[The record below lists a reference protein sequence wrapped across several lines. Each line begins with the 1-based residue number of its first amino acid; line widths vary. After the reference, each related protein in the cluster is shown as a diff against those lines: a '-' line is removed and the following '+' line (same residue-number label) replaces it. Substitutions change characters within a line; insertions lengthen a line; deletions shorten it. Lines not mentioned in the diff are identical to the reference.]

1 MAELD
6 RTNLT
11 NIEARSAILIVDD
24 DEQVRGLLYD
34 VLRPDHDCTRVA
46 SAEEA
51 LNVLENG
58 TFDLV
63 ISDINMSGVSGLEL
77 VPLIHQQAP
86 DTVVIMIS
94 GQQTIDFA
102 IEALR
107 AGAFDYVTKPFD
119 LRQVHAAVQRALKH
133 HRLLQEKRRYENHL
147 EELVQERTAEI
158 EHLAYHDQLTNLPN
172 RALFLTKCEEALS
185 GCRANNQTGALLRV
199 SIDRFKRIDDTLGH
213 AAGDMLLTHVAER
226 LQKCVQS
233 QETLAKFDGDEFAL
247 MLTNVDMHSA
257 ARHAVEVEKAIDP
270 VVHLNDGQEV
280 LLTTS
285 IGIALFPINGDDAA
299 TVLRNAGA
307 ALDRAKQQGGNS
319 HEIYVPEMNAHAIT
333 RLGLEMNLRRAVEAK
348 EFVTHYQPIVSLTS
362 GRLVGFEALVRW
374 NHPRLGLLPPGD
386 FIGLAED
393 TGLILDVGGLVMS
406 TACTQTRRWHQQG
419 HGPIR
424 IAINVSARQ
433 FRDED
438 FAARLL
444 KVLSETRLDPQ
455 MLELEITETTVM
467 EDFDSAIRLLSE
479 LRQIGIRVSID
490 DFGTGYSS
498 LSYLK
503 HLPIDTL
510 KLDRSFVSGAT
521 SEPRDAALVM
531 AIINLAHSLDLR
543 VIAEGIETESQRD
556 FLRLLRCNEGQG
568 YFFAKPAPADAIDWT
583 RLEPR
588 RKPHIP
594 ANARPQTPKLPVND
608 NLQVS
613 KTL

>member
-1 MAELD
+1 M
-6 RTNLT
+6 
-11 NIEARSAILIVDD
+11 
-24 DEQVRGLLYD
+24 
-34 VLRPDHDCTRVA
+34 
-46 SAEEA
+46 
-51 LNVLENG
+51 
-58 TFDLV
+58 
-63 ISDINMSGVSGLEL
+63 
-77 VPLIHQQAP
+77 
-86 DTVVIMIS
+86 
-94 GQQTIDFA
+94 
-102 IEALR
+102 
-107 AGAFDYVTKPFD
+107 TKPFD
-119 LRQVHAAVQRALKH
+119 LRQVQAAVQRALKH

-172 RALFLTKCEEALS
+172 RALFLTKCEEALAA
-185 GCRANNQTGALLRV
+185 CRGNNRTGALLRV
-199 SIDRFKRIDDTLGH
+199 SIDRFKRINETLGH
-213 AAGDMLLTHVAER
+213 AAGDTLLTHVAGR

-233 QETLAKFDGDEFAL
+233 QDTLAKFDGDEFAL
-247 MLTNVDMHSA
+247 MLASIDLQGA
-257 ARHAVEVEKAIDP
+257 ARRAVEVEKAIDP

-285 IGIALFPINGDDAA
+285 IGIAPFPLNGADAA

-393 TGLILDVGGLVMS
+393 TGLILDIADLVMT
-406 TACTQTRRWHQQG
+406 TACAQTRRWHQQG
-419 HGPIR
+419 DGPIR

-444 KVLSETRLDPQ
+444 KVLSETHLDPQ

-479 LRQIGIRVSID
+479 LREIGIRVSID

-556 FLRLLRCNEGQG
+556 FLRLLKCDEGQG
-568 YFFAKPAPADAIDWT
+568 YFFARPAPTDAIDWS

-588 RKPHIP
+588 RKPHVP
-594 ANARPQTPKLPVND
+594 ANARPQTPNVPVNEK
-608 NLQVS
+608 LQDA

>member
-1 MAELD
+1 MNNSRPKL
-6 RTNLT
+6 
-11 NIEARSAILIVDD
+11 LIIDD

-34 VLRPDHDCTRVA
+34 VLRADYNCTRAA
-46 SAEEA
+46 SGEAA
-51 LNVLENG
+51 LNVLEHG

-63 ISDINMSGVSGLEL
+63 VSDINMTGLSGLEL

-147 EELVQERTAEI
+147 EELVQERTVEI
-158 EHLAYHDQLTNLPN
+158 EYLAYHDQLTNLPN
-172 RALFLTKCEEALS
+172 RALFLTKCEDALAA
-185 GCRANNQTGALLRV
+185 CRANNQTGTLLRV
-199 SIDRFKRIDDTLGH
+199 SIDRFKRINDTLGH
-213 AAGDMLLTHVAER
+213 AAGDMLLKHVAER
-226 LQKCVQS
+226 LQKCVRAN
-233 QETLAKFDGDEFAL
+233 EALAKFDGDEFAL
-247 MLTNVDMHSA
+247 MLADVDMQGA
-257 ARHAVEVEKAIDP
+257 ASRAVEVEKAIDP

-280 LLTTS
+280 FLTTS
-285 IGIALFPINGDDAA
+285 IGIALFPINGADAA

-319 HEIYVPEMNAHAIT
+319 HEIYVPEMNAQAVT
-333 RLGLEMNLRRAVEAK
+333 RFGLEMNLRRAVEAE
-348 EFVTHYQPIVSLTS
+348 EFVTYYQPIVNLTS

-374 NHPRLGLLPPGD
+374 NHPRLGLLQPGD

-406 TACTQTRRWHQQG
+406 TACAQTRLWHQQG

-438 FAARLL
+438 FGKRLL
-444 KVLSETRLDPQ
+444 KLLSETRLDPQ

-467 EDFDSAIRLLSE
+467 EDFDWAIRLLSE
-479 LRQIGIRVSID
+479 LREMGIRVSID

-498 LSYLK
+498 LSLSQASSDR
-503 HLPIDTL
+503 HAQA
-510 KLDRSFVSGAT
+510 RSFICKRRHERASRRGAGDGHHQPGAQ
-521 SEPRDAALVM
+521 PRPA
-531 AIINLAHSLDLR
+531 
-543 VIAEGIETESQRD
+543 RD
-556 FLRLLRCNEGQG
+556 RGR
-568 YFFAKPAPADAIDWT
+568 DRD
-583 RLEPR
+583 
-588 RKPHIP
+588 
-594 ANARPQTPKLPVND
+594 
-608 NLQVS
+608 
-613 KTL
+613 